1 MTACFARTRENG
13 LPLQEIGNY
22 ETNEQIPRACA
33 PSIGTAPPGKL
44 LIMAA
49 VVAAVVFGV
58 AIFFKVGRVEVQGNT
73 IYSSEKIMEASG
85 LELGDNLLTVSRAR
99 VAGNVKAALPYV
111 DQVSVG
117 RVLPD
122 TVVISVKESQLVFAA
137 QTDTNTV
144 WLISPSGKALERI
157 DASIMEE
164 YPQIIGVTLNNPTA
178 GQTVTAVNQTTLDA
192 VLTLFSELD
201 GTGILEHVASVN
213 VEKEYD
219 MVVQYD
225 DRYEIDLGS
234 SDRLAYKV
242 QYLQAI
248 LEQLSDFQAG
258 TIDLTLSEANR
269 AKFHPKA

>member
-1 MTACFARTRENG
+1 MKQTNRSRTPARR
-13 LPLQEIGNY
+13 
-22 ETNEQIPRACA
+22 
-33 PSIGTAPPGKL
+33 PSTQRRPVSTGTGMGAKL

-111 DQVSVG
+111 AQVSVG
-117 RVLPD
+117 RGLPD

-157 DASIMEE
+157 DASLQEE

>member
-1 MTACFARTRENG
+1 M
-13 LPLQEIGNY
+13 
-22 ETNEQIPRACA
+22 
-33 PSIGTAPPGKL
+33 
-44 LIMAA
+44 
-49 VVAAVVFGV
+49 
-58 AIFFKVGRVEVQGNT
+58 
-73 IYSSEKIMEASG
+73 
-85 LELGDNLLTVSRAR
+85 SRAT
-99 VAGNVKAALPYV
+99 VGGNVKAALPYV

-122 TVVISVKESQLVFAA
+122 TVVISVKESQLAFAA
-137 QTDTNTV
+137 ATDTNTV

-157 DASIMEE
+157 DASLQEQ

>member
-1 MTACFARTRENG
+1 MDSNNNSTYSTTQKKLVVAEKPSVAKSIAKVLGADERKDGYMEGNG
-13 LPLQEIGNY
+13 FIVSWCVGHLVELAQPDAYSDAWKKWTYDSLPMIPEHWQHEVKKDTVAQYRVDASLQE
-22 ETNEQIPRACA
+22 Q
-33 PSIGTAPPGKL
+33 
-44 LIMAA
+44 
-49 VVAAVVFGV
+49 
-58 AIFFKVGRVEVQGNT
+58 
-73 IYSSEKIMEASG
+73 
-85 LELGDNLLTVSRAR
+85 
-99 VAGNVKAALPYV
+99 
-111 DQVSVG
+111 
-117 RVLPD
+117 
-122 TVVISVKESQLVFAA
+122 
-137 QTDTNTV
+137 
-144 WLISPSGKALERI
+144 
-157 DASIMEE
+157 

>member
-1 MTACFARTRENG
+1 MKRTTRTRAG
-13 LPLQEIGNY
+13 AQ
-22 ETNEQIPRACA
+22 RSAA
-33 PSIGTAPPGKL
+33 ARRPSAGSGMGGKL

-49 VVAAVVFGV
+49 LVAAVVFGV
-58 AIFFKVGRVEVQGNT
+58 AIFFKVGRIEVQGNT
-73 IYSSEKIMEASG
+73 IYASDKIIEASG
-85 LELGDNLLTVSRAR
+85 LELGDNLLTVSRAT
-99 VAGNVKAALPYV
+99 VGGNVKAALPYV

-122 TVVISVKESQLVFAA
+122 TVVISVKESQLAFAA
-137 QTDTNTV
+137 ATDTNTV

-157 DASIMEE
+157 DASLQEQ

-178 GQTVTAVNQTTLDA
+178 GQSVTAVNQSALDA
-192 VLTLFSELD
+192 VLSLFSELD
-201 GTGILEHVASVN
+201 GTGILEHTASVN

-219 MVVQYD
+219 MVLQYD

-234 SDRLAYKV
+234 TDRLDYKV

-248 LEQLSDFQAG
+248 LKELSDFQAG

>member
-1 MTACFARTRENG
+1 MKRTNKSRAPARR
-13 LPLQEIGNY
+13 
-22 ETNEQIPRACA
+22 
-33 PSIGTAPPGKL
+33 PSAQRRPVSTGSGMGAKL

-137 QTDTNTV
+137 RTDTNTV

-192 VLTLFSELD
+192 VLTFFSELD

>member
-1 MTACFARTRENG
+1 MKRTNRSRAPARR
-13 LPLQEIGNY
+13 
-22 ETNEQIPRACA
+22 
-33 PSIGTAPPGKL
+33 PSTQRRPVSTGTGMGAKL

-164 YPQIIGVTLNNPTA
+164 YPQIINTAYEELHSQKKPQEKSRFLLHLYKPACLIHLMNTRFHMFPDNLLN
-178 GQTVTAVNQTTLDA
+178 QD
-192 VLTLFSELD
+192 
-201 GTGILEHVASVN
+201 
-213 VEKEYD
+213 
-219 MVVQYD
+219 
-225 DRYEIDLGS
+225 
-234 SDRLAYKV
+234 
-242 QYLQAI
+242 
-248 LEQLSDFQAG
+248 
-258 TIDLTLSEANR
+258 
-269 AKFHPKA
+269 

>member
-1 MTACFARTRENG
+1 MKRTNRSRAPARR
-13 LPLQEIGNY
+13 
-22 ETNEQIPRACA
+22 
-33 PSIGTAPPGKL
+33 PSTQRRPVSAGTGMGAKL

-73 IYSSEKIMEASG
+73 IYSSDKIMEASG

-144 WLISPSGKALERI
+144 WL

>member
-1 MTACFARTRENG
+1 MKRTNRSRAPARR
-13 LPLQEIGNY
+13 
-22 ETNEQIPRACA
+22 
-33 PSIGTAPPGKL
+33 PSTQRRPVSTGSGMGAKL

-157 DASIMEE
+157 DTSMQEE

-178 GQTVTAVNQTTLDA
+178 GQ
-192 VLTLFSELD
+192 
-201 GTGILEHVASVN
+201 
-213 VEKEYD
+213 EYD